1 MRRDYHFPDDAA
13 TFTVLSDRD
22 IAGPK
27 GIFGGMAGRKA
38 YYILNPDDTERTKT
52 ELSSK
57 CVIEL
62 KPGDTV
68 SFQTPG
74 GGGYGS
80 PLDRDPKRVLEDV
93 ILGKINI
100 ERARECYGVIIDNRT
115 NTVDEASTIRSR
127 KQMIKSRSSN

>member
-22 IAGPK
+22 LEGPK
-27 GIFGGMAGRKA
+27 GIFGGMGGRKA
-38 YYILNPDDTERTKT
+38 YYILNPDDLERKKT

-80 PLDRDPKRVLEDV
+80 PLERDPERVLVDV
-93 ILGKINI
+93 TLGKINFK
-100 ERARECYGVIIDNRT
+100 RARECYGVIIDNLTNDVDRT
-115 NTVDEASTIRSR
+115 ATKKLREQI
-127 KQMIKSRSSN
+127 IKSRSSK